1 MPSSRQPS
9 GSRALRRGRRSEPGG
24 IYLVTTTTRSR
35 EPVFLDDRHARAA
48 AAVITDSKSLGDSRL
63 LAWVLMPDH
72 LHLLL
77 QIGALESMPRVVGR
91 IKSRSATAVKRA
103 SVRDTPVWYPGYHDR
118 AIRRQD
124 DIRRAARYI
133 VANPVRAGLV
143 QRCEAYPFWDA
154 IWLPSRRGVR
164 PSPLPQ
170 GQERGVAVVG
180 ADLAATD

>member
-1 MPSSRQPS
+1 MHPQSRLP
-9 GSRALRRGRRSEPGG
+9 GSRALRHGRHSCPGG
-24 IYLVTTTTRSR
+24 IYLVTTATRRR
-35 EPVFLDDRHARAA
+35 EPVFLNFRHACAA
-48 AAVITDSKSLGDSRL
+48 ASAITDRRSLGDARL

-77 QIGALESMPRVVGR
+77 QIGELEAMPRVVGR

-103 SVRDTPVWYPGYHDR
+103 SMRDSHVWCPGYHDR

-143 QRCEAYPFWDA
+143 QRCEDYPFWDA
-154 IWLPSRRGVR
+154 IWLP
-164 PSPLPQ
+164 
-170 GQERGVAVVG
+170 
-180 ADLAATD
+180 

>member
-1 MPSSRQPS
+1 MHPSRQPP
-9 GSRALRRGRRSEPGG
+9 GSRALRRGRHSHPGG
-24 IYLVTTTTRSR
+24 IYLVTTTTQSR
-35 EPVFLDDRHARAA
+35 EPVFLDFRQACAA
-48 AAVITDSKSLGDSRL
+48 ATVITDRQSLGDSQV

-77 QIGALESMPRVVGR
+77 QMGELESMPRVVGR

-103 SVRDTPVWYPGYHDR
+103 SMRDIPVWYPGYHDR

-143 QRCEAYPFWDA
+143 RQCGDYPFWDA
-154 IWLPSRRGVR
+154 IWLP
-164 PSPLPQ
+164 
-170 GQERGVAVVG
+170 
-180 ADLAATD
+180 